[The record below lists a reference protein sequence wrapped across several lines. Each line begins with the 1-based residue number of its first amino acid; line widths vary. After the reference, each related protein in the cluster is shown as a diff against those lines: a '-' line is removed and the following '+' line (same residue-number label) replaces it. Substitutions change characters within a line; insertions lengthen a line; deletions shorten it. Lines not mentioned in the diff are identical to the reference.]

1 MGDYMIKAILF
12 DLDDTLYNERDFVFS
27 GFLEVATYLGH
38 KYDFSIDKLYSDI
51 IDIFQKD
58 GRGRVFNILCEKHGF
73 DEDINRLVEIYRDTE
88 PQISLYEDA
97 AAILKKLYNKYK
109 LGIITDGKSSVQWNK
124 IRALGLEEYMDRIIV
139 TDDYGP
145 EFWKPSEK
153 PFLEMI
159 NYFGGE
165 PDEFMYI
172 GDNPNKD
179 FVACKR
185 IGMGTVR
192 IIRGIGDHM
201 GTFLSRDYEADY
213 IIYSLLEL
221 EKILSNLNCKG

>member
-1 MGDYMIKAILF
+1 MIKVVLF

-38 KYDFSIDKLYSDI
+38 KYDVSIDRLYSDI
-51 IDIFQKD
+51 IDIFQED
-58 GRGRVFNILCEKHGF
+58 GRGRIFNILCEKHGF
-73 DEDINRLVEIYRDTE
+73 DEEINRLVEIYRNTV
-88 PQISLYEDA
+88 PQLNLYEDT
-97 AAILKKLYNKYK
+97 AAILEKLYNKYK

-124 IRALGLEEYMDRIIV
+124 IKALGLEEYMDRIIV

-153 PFLEMI
+153 PFREMI

-165 PDEFMYI
+165 PNEFMYI

-179 FVACKR
+179 FVACKEM
-185 IGMGTVR
+185 GMSTVR
-192 IIRGIGDHM
+192 VIREIGDHM
-201 GTFLSRDYEADY
+201 KTFLNKGYEADY

-221 EKILSNLNCKG
+221 EKILTNLNYKG